1 MTDAIPFA
9 SKTAFARRAVF
20 TIVLALALL
29 ALCLAAWALRTLVL
43 MTFLAVVMAV
53 VLRALGDLI
62 HRGTGLGRRVS
73 VLIVALL
80 LIGAAGI
87 GAAFVAPTV
96 IEQAR
101 QLIEKLPQ
109 AADALQ
115 KRFGEEGWLSE
126 IWGQVS
132 SGEGMPDPSAAVS
145 QAGRVVRAV
154 SASFGYVGVV
164 LAAGLFMALEPGL
177 YREGLVRLVPIRG
190 RDTARE
196 LLDELEQTLRSWL
209 GGQLVMMS
217 FIGVFT
223 GFGLW
228 AIGVPYWLALGILA
242 GLLEFIPYLGPILS
256 AVPSLLI
263 ALTVGPNVALFT
275 LALLM
280 GVQFVE
286 NNVLQPLVQ
295 RSAVDVP
302 PALLIVV
309 LFAMGS
315 LFGVAGLLVAT
326 PLLAVVIVVVR
337 RLYLEGFLEGASP
350 ETVERTPA
358 ELRNTQ

>member
-1 MTDAIPFA
+1 MTDATPFA
-9 SKTAFARRAVF
+9 SRTAFARRAVF
-20 TIVLALALL
+20 TIVVALAFA
-29 ALCLAAWALRTLVL
+29 ALFLAAWALRTLVL
-43 MTFLAVVMAV
+43 MTFLAVVLAV
-53 VLRALGDLI
+53 VLRALGDFL

-80 LIGAAGI
+80 LIGATGI

-101 QLIEKLPQ
+101 QLIERLPQ

-115 KRFGEEGWLSE
+115 KRFGEEGFLAE
-126 IWGQVS
+126 IWNQVS
-132 SGEGMPDPSAAVS
+132 SGAGLPDPSAAVS
-145 QAGRVVRAV
+145 QAGRVVAAI
-154 SASFGYVGVV
+154 SASLGYIGVV

-177 YREGLVRLVPIRG
+177 YREGLMRLVPVRG
-190 RDTARE
+190 RDTTRE

-209 GGQLVMMS
+209 GGQLVMMA
-217 FIGVFT
+217 FIGLVT

-228 AIGVPYWLALGILA
+228 VIGVPYWLALGILA

-263 ALTVGPNVALFT
+263 ALTVGPNVALLT

-337 RLYLEGFLEGASP
+337 RLYVDGCLEAGTPDAVEQAS
-350 ETVERTPA
+350 V